1 MNINVEISPRFEDYL
16 DDWYYKFYMLLGGYG
31 SGKSYNTALKI
42 ILKCLEEQRKVLVVR
57 EVFETIR
64 ESCFDLFVEILTNMG
79 ILDQNGRVGRTN
91 RVVTRQS
98 PMQIIFP
105 NGSRIIFK
113 GMDKPMKLKSLNGV
127 SIVWI
132 EEAPEVKYAGF
143 KELLGRV
150 RHPSQSIHFLLTMN
164 PVDKQNW
171 TYDHFFV
178 HTGSDGSRRVRLDD
192 EVLYKRHTVVVG
204 NTYYHHS
211 VPEDNYYLPK
221 SYINQ
226 LDELQI
232 YDPDMWRVAR
242 LGHFGVNGIR
252 VLPQF
257 TIEPHMLVMERVR
270 AIPKQYKFV
279 GMDFGFE
286 LSYNAVI
293 KCAVDPETQYLY
305 IYWEYYKNQMTDDET
320 ADELEELGLIK
331 RRIIADCAEPKA
343 IAYYRKRGFK
353 MTKCRK
359 SSKNNIGSRMQNTR
373 KVKRFKKIIC
383 STDCI
388 NAIRELS
395 NLTYAV
401 DSRGELKY
409 DKFNCD
415 PHTFSA
421 IWYALDR
428 YVLPSVKESHSKK
441 GGVAA

>member
-1 MNINVEISPRFEDYL
+1 MRVKVVISPRFEDYL
-16 DDWYYKFYMLLGGYG
+16 SDWFYKFYILLGGYG

-42 ILKCLEEQRKVLVVR
+42 VLKCLAEQRKVLVVR

-64 ESCFDLFVEILTNMG
+64 ESCFDLFIEILNEMG
-79 ILDQNGRVGRTN
+79 ILDMNARVGRTN
-91 RVVTRQS
+91 RVIVRQS

-113 GMDKPMKLKSLNGV
+113 GMDKPAKLKSLNGV
-127 SIVWI
+127 SIVWL
-132 EEAPEVKYAGF
+132 EEAPEIKYNGF
-143 KELLGRV
+143 KEMLGRI
-150 RHPSQSIHFLLTMN
+150 RHPFLSIHFILTMN

-171 TYDHFFV
+171 TYDHFFI
-178 HTGSDGSRRVRLDD
+178 HTDSDGGQMVRLDD
-192 EVLYKRHTVVVG
+192 NLLYLKRTAVVG
-204 NTYYHHS
+204 NVYYHHS

-221 SYINQ
+221 SYIGQ
-226 LDELQI
+226 LDELMV
-232 YDPDMWRVAR
+232 YDPDLYRVAR

-257 TIEPHMLVMERVR
+257 EVMPHTKVMEAVKL
-270 AIPKQYKFV
+270 IPKQYKFV

-293 KCAVDPETQYLY
+293 KCAVDPNTQYLY
-305 IYWEYYKNQMTDDET
+305 VYWEYYKNKMTDDET
-320 ADELEELGLIK
+320 ADELEELGLTR

-353 MTKCRK
+353 MTKCHK
-359 SSKNNIGSRMQNTR
+359 SSKNSVGSRLQNT
-373 KVKRFKKIIC
+373 KKIKRFKKVIVSPNC
-383 STDCI
+383 R
-388 NAIRELS
+388 NAIRELG

-401 DSRGELKY
+401 DQKGEVKY
-409 DKFNCD
+409 DQFNCD

-428 YVLPSVKESHSKK
+428 YVLPSVKDRHSKK
-441 GGVAA
+441 GSLK